1 MRVARWRVGIEPKF
15 PSDENSYQ
23 PVKSREGRE
32 ELGEEAMLHPSTE
45 FLGLAA
51 ELHRIRGVRVL
62 HHGALEKIAPE
73 HAVRIT
79 KPLAEGERVD
89 V

>member
-1 MRVARWRVGIEPKF
+1 
-15 PSDENSYQ
+15 
-23 PVKSREGRE
+23 
-32 ELGEEAMLHPSTE
+32 MLHPSTE